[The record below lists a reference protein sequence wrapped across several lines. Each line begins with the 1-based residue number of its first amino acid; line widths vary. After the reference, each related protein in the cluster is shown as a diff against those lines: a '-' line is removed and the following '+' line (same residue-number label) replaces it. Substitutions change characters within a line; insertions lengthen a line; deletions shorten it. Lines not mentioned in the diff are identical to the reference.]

1 MFLMPDNKWARLLA
15 YVTGL
20 VNQRLLL
27 QNEYL
32 VAENRI
38 LRAHLPAVCAF
49 RITSDRPSLKSA
61 SG

>member
-1 MFLMPDNKWARLLA
+1 MKNNKWAQLLV

-38 LRAHLPAVCAF
+38 LKAPLSAAVASL
-49 RITSDRPSLKSA
+49 RLQAQGAPRSDVCC
-61 SG
+61 